1 MELLYDQGVS
11 NWHASWFR
19 CSDPVSTFVECYLSW
34 RVANLSATIRFRA
47 VQTTVVFKDLHWKKK
62 KWWAFKH
69 STLRPIE
76 RSRINKPWCGVMVE
90 PCQKLVFFRCWYGR
104 KGFIRPVLKHGPRS
118 PASTRVLG
126 WKTLARSESNS
137 ATCSLPSNNQ
147 LVVLRREYIYAPP
160 SDQPSFF

>member
-62 KWWAFKH
+62 KW
-69 STLRPIE
+69 
-76 RSRINKPWCGVMVE
+76 
-90 PCQKLVFFRCWYGR
+90 
-104 KGFIRPVLKHGPRS
+104 
-118 PASTRVLG
+118 
-126 WKTLARSESNS
+126 
-137 ATCSLPSNNQ
+137 
-147 LVVLRREYIYAPP
+147 
-160 SDQPSFF
+160 